1 MSITHPL
8 LSKNQL
14 LSEQVEEDE
23 LSTILYELEG
33 VLKLGLNG
41 DVCEFGCFIG
51 TTSLF
56 LQRILITFNSES
68 NSETKPKKKLYLYDS
83 FDGLPKKTTQD
94 QSAAGVDFIQGELY
108 ASKSQ
113 LKLNFKKANLPV
125 PKIKKAWFSELK
137 SKDLPKEICFAFLD
151 GDFYSSIWDSLK
163 LIKNSVVESG
173 IIIIDDYE
181 NPALPGTKTAVSEFL
196 QANKNFKLGKIT
208 HSLAILKKGLA
219 D

>member
-8 LSKNQL
+8 LSQHQL

-41 DVCEFGCFIG
+41 HICEFGCFIG

-56 LQRILITFNSES
+56 LQRILITFNSET
-68 NSETKPKKKLYLYDS
+68 NSKKKLYLYDS
-83 FDGLPKKTTQD
+83 FDGLPKKADQD
-94 QSAAGVDFIQGELY
+94 QSAAGLDFIEGELY

-125 PKIKKAWFSELK
+125 PKIKKAWFSDLK
-137 SKDLPKEICFAFLD
+137 PKDIPKEVCFAFLD
-151 GDFYSSIWDSLK
+151 GDFYSSIWDSLR
-163 LIKNSVVESG
+163 LIKNSIVRNGV
-173 IIIIDDYE
+173 IIIDDYE

>member
-8 LSKNQL
+8 LSQHQL

-41 DVCEFGCFIG
+41 HVCEFGCFIG

-56 LQRILITFNSES
+56 LQRILITFNSKT
-68 NSETKPKKKLYLYDS
+68 NSKKKLYLYDS
-83 FDGLPKKTTQD
+83 FDGLPEKVYQD
-94 QSAAGVDFIQGELY
+94 QSAAGVDFTQGELY

-125 PKIKKAWFSELK
+125 PKIKKAWFSNLK
-137 SKDLPKEICFAFLD
+137 PKDIPNEVCFVFLD

-196 QANKNFKLGKIT
+196 QANKNFKLRKIT